1 MDLILLLSLE
11 SVDLLRLTCTN
22 GDQWL
27 YLFEMEDSQASSE
40 LETLVLQV
48 ATWEKQIY
56 TCCRDGLV
64 RRYQLSDLWLLGR
77 GFPVNEKRLSL
88 IDKEPNNH
96 QSFSRTMAL
105 YCFGHP
111 LEVTENQLHW
121 PMWKYHSMTRPA
133 VNGIR
138 SSHVLPIYTHPSSTG
153 QGYGC
158 LVWSHTIVLNVYKDQ
173 RTKACALKEIK
184 RMCLE
189 ESDFEKVS

>member
-64 RRYQLSDLWLLGR
+64 RRYQLSDL
-77 GFPVNEKRLSL
+77 
-88 IDKEPNNH
+88 
-96 QSFSRTMAL
+96 
-105 YCFGHP
+105 
-111 LEVTENQLHW
+111 
-121 PMWKYHSMTRPA
+121 
-133 VNGIR
+133 
-138 SSHVLPIYTHPSSTG
+138 
-153 QGYGC
+153 
-158 LVWSHTIVLNVYKDQ
+158 
-173 RTKACALKEIK
+173 
-184 RMCLE
+184 
-189 ESDFEKVS
+189 